1 MKKPFSINIKTFL
14 LKVLVIFFIGFASRI
29 LIHHCLGVNILLEYT
44 NYISILYYLS
54 LLSLTVYIDQ
64 IFSFH
69 LYIPVDSFNN
79 IAYFNNDSKIT
90 NFLFTKDYKNGYLSP
105 SSTDH
110 SSGHSKT
117 KSTKLYNYVDFRP
130 VVINGKGN
138 VFLVPGLILDENP
151 SSNSV
156 PDIPPKPKPSNLSTP
171 STMTGLFPDQSQNVI
186 LKSTTES
193 ESKFV
198 SDHNISINND
208 LRKIQSKRL
217 TLDLAERRLKVIDS
231 VRFNK
236 SINKPTICDKIS
248 SGLNYVDS
256 HLRSKLLNKPT
267 SNIDLISQEMVKDG
281 IVNEKDELFILC
293 CHEKKIDKFYLSFLL

>member
-14 LKVLVIFFIGFASRI
+14 LKVLVIFFIGFTSRI

-90 NFLFTKDYKNGYLSP
+90 NLLFTKEHKNGSSSP

-117 KSTKLYNYVDFRP
+117 NRKYVTISNRYSLRP
-130 VVINGKGN
+130 VVNDKGDLL
-138 VFLVPGLILDENP
+138 LVPHLILDENP

-156 PDIPPKPKPSNLSTP
+156 PDIPPKPKLSNLSTP
-171 STMTGLFPDQSQNVI
+171 STMSPLFSGSSKSDSLNESYSSRSSKPSNLSHKSQQYRTTNSI
-186 LKSTTES
+186 HTKSTGN
-193 ESKFV
+193 V
-198 SDHNISINND
+198 PI
-208 LRKIQSKRL
+208 
-217 TLDLAERRLKVIDS
+217 
-231 VRFNK
+231 
-236 SINKPTICDKIS
+236 
-248 SGLNYVDS
+248 
-256 HLRSKLLNKPT
+256 
-267 SNIDLISQEMVKDG
+267 
-281 IVNEKDELFILC
+281 
-293 CHEKKIDKFYLSFLL
+293 